1 MVKPAAGYR
10 PLAYS
15 SPEAVQT
22 TGTVADTL
30 SRGNMRVF
38 FNAASVAST
47 AKGDFKTWQLDG
59 DGWGRTWDSEPQR
72 LAEAEHAV
80 AEHTIMR
87 HGTDEQCRQ
96 LAERS
101 AAEHQLSMAKLR
113 VAVMVS
119 KSPVSVLVGAS
130 RMMSG
135 ELLAVAEKARAL
147 MVENDPD
154 AIRDGLREIAAK
166 LDELVRNT
174 QDPMGFVEQQLA

>member
-1 MVKPAAGYR
+1 
-10 PLAYS
+10 
-15 SPEAVQT
+15 
-22 TGTVADTL
+22 
-30 SRGNMRVF
+30 
-38 FNAASVAST
+38 
-47 AKGDFKTWQLDG
+47 
-59 DGWGRTWDSEPQR
+59 
-72 LAEAEHAV
+72 
-80 AEHTIMR
+80 
-87 HGTDEQCRQ
+87 
-96 LAERS
+96 
-101 AAEHQLSMAKLR
+101 MAKLR